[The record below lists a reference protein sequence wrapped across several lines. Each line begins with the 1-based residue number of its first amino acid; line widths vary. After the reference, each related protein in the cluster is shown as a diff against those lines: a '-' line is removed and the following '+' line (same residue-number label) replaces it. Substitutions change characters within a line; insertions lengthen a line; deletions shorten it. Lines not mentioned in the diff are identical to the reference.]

1 MRQPVEAESRL
12 VAGVASFGMS
22 GRVFHMPL
30 LSHHR
35 AFRVKSVVQRR
46 TDEVQKTYPFV
57 NRVRSFDEMLHDPEI
72 DLIVVNTP
80 DSTHYTLA
88 KQSLEA
94 GKHTVVEKPFTQTVE
109 QGRELIGLAR
119 TSGKQLCVFHNRRWD
134 GDFLTIR
141 NIVREERLGR
151 LVDFEMHWDRY
162 RNYIQ
167 PDTWKEQS
175 SSGAGLLYNLGSH
188 LIDQALVLFGVPEAV
203 TAHLAAVRTA
213 GEVDDW
219 FDVRLHYPSVQ
230 VSLKSSYL
238 VREPGPRYLLH
249 GTLGS
254 YVKYG
259 IDPQELALAQGGD
272 PTSPDWGREAE
283 EWWGILHTEEEGTPV
298 RRKVETVPG
307 NYGAFSDSVYEA
319 VTNRTACAVRPE
331 EALNVISIITA
342 ARESNAQR
350 KTVSVNSATPTA

>member
-1 MRQPVEAESRL
+1 MNRPL
-12 VAGVASFGMS
+12 VVGVTSFGMS

-30 LSHHR
+30 LSHHK
-35 AFRVKSVVQRR
+35 AFRVKYVVERR
-46 TDEVQKTYPFV
+46 TDEAQKIYPLV
-57 NRVRSFDEMLHDPEI
+57 KRVRSFDEMVDDPEI

-80 DSTHYTLA
+80 DSTHYALA
-88 KQSLEA
+88 KRSLEA

-109 QGRELIGLAR
+109 QGRELIALAR
-119 TSGKQLCVFHNRRWD
+119 KSGKQLCVFHNRRWD

-141 NIVREERLGR
+141 SIVREERLGR

-162 RNYIQ
+162 RNFIQ

-219 FDVRLHYPSVQ
+219 FEVRLHYPSVQ

-259 IDPQELALAQGGD
+259 IDPQELALVQGGD
-272 PTSPDWGREAE
+272 PTSPDWGKEVE
-283 EWWGILHTEEEGTPV
+283 GWWGVLHTEEEGAPV
-298 RRKVETVPG
+298 RRKVETIPG
-307 NYGAFSDSVYEA
+307 NYGAFYDSVREA
-319 VTNRTACAVRPE
+319 VTNGTPCAVRPE
-331 EALNVISIITA
+331 EALNVISIIA
-342 ARESNAQR
+342 AAQESNAQR
-350 KTVSVNSATPTA
+350 KTVPVWSAAPIA